1 MEKICY
7 KCENYPICKYCID
20 KEENYCKYYDEPLPR
35 IWLNE
40 EALKSVDNYEYALKV
55 IEEELGIDAMNYTQD
70 LYEKL
75 VDIET
80 RWQFMDIVSNAVEA
94 GVCSEL

>member
-7 KCENYPICKYCID
+7 KCENYPICKNCIG
-20 KEENYCKYYDEPLPR
+20 KEENYCEYYDEPLPR
-35 IWLNE
+35 TWLNE
-40 EALKSVDNYEYALKV
+40 ETLESVKNYEAALKV
-55 IEEELGIDAMNYTQD
+55 IEKELGIDTMNYTQD

>member
-7 KCENYPICKYCID
+7 KCENYPICKNCIG
-20 KEENYCKYYDEPLPR
+20 KEENYCEYYDEPLPR
-35 IWLNE
+35 TWLNE
-40 EALKSVDNYEYALKV
+40 ETLESVENYEVALKV
-55 IEEELGIDAMNYTQD
+55 IEKELGIDTMNYTQD

>member
-7 KCENYPICKYCID
+7 KCENYPICNQCLNKS
-20 KEENYCKYYDEPLPR
+20 ENFCSHYDERLPR
-35 IWLNE
+35 NWLNE
-40 EALKSVDNYEYALKV
+40 EALISVERYENALQV
-55 IEEELGIDAMNYTQD
+55 IKQEFGIDAADYTQD

-80 RWQFMDIVSNAVEA
+80 RWQFMDIISNAVEA
-94 GVCSEL
+94 GVCSRL